1 MKNDTGNL
9 ARSFF
14 SSENREELFKSDPDK
29 RILAAVEKG
38 SKYDSLFEFAPMAV
52 FLGNTAGKILMVNQK
67 AIELTGCSKEEL
79 LVMNFLSIFPDSD
92 KAERKLVHDGI
103 SQGLTFS
110 TETEINRKG
119 GDVVFVEITVRV
131 LKEDETILVFLR
143 DISEQKQ
150 IENSL
155 REREVR
161 LRELN
166 ATKDKF
172 FSIIAHDLKSPFNAI
187 VGFSNLMTEQIKLKD
202 YDGIEEYAEIILNS
216 STRAMEL
223 LKNLLEWSRSQTGRM
238 TFNSEYLDIS
248 LLIRETTDLLKDS
261 AQQKLISILVDVPS
275 NMQVMADRAMINSVL
290 RNLLSNAI
298 KFTHTTGRIF
308 VTAVQNRDE
317 CQISIRDTSVGIGKE
332 NISKLFRMDESF
344 STVGTHN
351 EKGTGLGLLLSKEF
365 VEKHGGKIWV
375 TSEPG
380 KGSTFYFTI
389 PVVLY

>member
-14 SSENREELFKSDPDK
+14 SSENREELFKGEPDM
-29 RILAAVEKG
+29 RRLTAAERE

-52 FLGNTAGKILMVNQK
+52 FLGNTAGRILMVNQK
-67 AIELTGCSKEEL
+67 AIELTGFAIEEL
-79 LVMNFLSIFPDSD
+79 LSMNFLSIFPDSD

-110 TETEINRKG
+110 TETEINRKCG
-119 GDVVFVEITVRV
+119 EPVFVEITVRV
-131 LKEDETILVFLR
+131 LKDDTRLVFLQ

-202 YDGIEEYAEIILNS
+202 YDGIEGYAEIILNS

-238 TFNSEYLDIS
+238 TFNSEYLDLS
-248 LLIRETTDLLKDS
+248 VLVRETTDLLKDS
-261 AQQKLISILVDVPS
+261 AQQKLISITTEMPT

-298 KFTHTTGRIF
+298 KFTHINGHI
-308 VTAVQNRDE
+308 VVKAVQNRDE
-317 CQISIRDTSVGIGKE
+317 CLISIRDTGVGIGKE
-332 NISKLFRMDESF
+332 NLSRLFRMDESF

-380 KGSTFYFTI
+380 KGSIFYFTI

>member
-9 ARSFF
+9 ARSFI
-14 SSENREELFKSDPDK
+14 SSENRDELFKGESDK
-29 RILAAVEKG
+29 RSSAAANRE

-52 FLGNTAGKILMVNQK
+52 FLGNSAGKILMTNQK
-67 AIELTGCSKEEL
+67 AIDLTGFLKEEL
-79 LVMNFLSIFPDSD
+79 LAMNFLSIFPDSD
-92 KAERKLVHDGI
+92 KADRRLVHDGI

-110 TETEINRKG
+110 TETEINRKSG
-119 GDVVFVEITVRV
+119 EAVYVEITARV
-131 LKEDETILVFLR
+131 LKDESRLVFLR

-238 TFNSEYLDIS
+238 TFNSEYLDLS
-248 LLIRETTDLLKDS
+248 VLVRETTDLLKDS
-261 AQQKLISILVDVPS
+261 AQQKLISITTEVPAK
-275 NMQVMADRAMINSVL
+275 MQVMADRAMINSVL

-298 KFTHTTGRIF
+298 KFTHTTGQI
-308 VTAVQNRDE
+308 VVSAVQNRDE
-317 CQISIRDTSVGIGKE
+317 CMISIRDTGIGIGKE
-332 NISKLFRMDESF
+332 NISRLFRMDESF

-375 TSEPG
+375 ISEPG

-389 PVVLY
+389 AVVLY

>member
-1 MKNDTGNL
+1 MKNETGNL
-9 ARSFF
+9 ARSFLQA
-14 SSENREELFKSDPDK
+14 ENREETLLCETERMKSFGK
-29 RILAAVEKG
+29 NME
-38 SKYDSLFEFAPMAV
+38 SKYESLFEFAPLAV
-52 FLGNTAGKILMVNQK
+52 FLGNSAGTILSVNGN
-67 AIELTGCSKEEL
+67 ASDLTGYSGEEL
-79 LVMNFLSIFPDSD
+79 LSMNLLTIFPDSD
-92 KAERKLVHDGI
+92 HAERKLVHDGL

-110 TETEINRKG
+110 TETEINRKCG
-119 GDVVFVEITVRV
+119 EAVFVEITVKIMKDSTR
-131 LKEDETILVFLR
+131 LVFLR
-143 DISEQKQ
+143 NISEQKQ
-150 IENSL
+150 VENSL

-238 TFNSEYLDIS
+238 TFNSEYLDLS
-248 LLIRETTDLLKDS
+248 LLIRETADLLKDS
-261 AQQKLISILVDVPS
+261 AQQKLITITTEIPS

-290 RNLLSNAI
+290 RNIISNAI
-298 KFTHTTGRIF
+298 KFTHTTGKI
-308 VTAVQNRDE
+308 VISAVQNRDE
-317 CQISIRDTSVGIGKE
+317 CEISIRDTGVGIGSE
-332 NISKLFRMDESF
+332 NIHRLFRMDESF

>member
-1 MKNDTGNL
+1 MK
-9 ARSFF
+9 
-14 SSENREELFKSDPDK
+14 
-29 RILAAVEKG
+29 
-38 SKYDSLFEFAPMAV
+38 
-52 FLGNTAGKILMVNQK
+52 
-67 AIELTGCSKEEL
+67 
-79 LVMNFLSIFPDSD
+79 
-92 KAERKLVHDGI
+92 
-103 SQGLTFS
+103 
-110 TETEINRKG
+110 
-119 GDVVFVEITVRV
+119 
-131 LKEDETILVFLR
+131 DESRLVFLR

-238 TFNSEYLDIS
+238 TFNSEYLDLS
-248 LLIRETTDLLKDS
+248 VLVRETTDLLKDS
-261 AQQKLISILVDVPS
+261 AQQKLISITTEVPAK
-275 NMQVMADRAMINSVL
+275 MQVMADRAMINSVL

-298 KFTHTTGRIF
+298 KFTHTTGQI
-308 VTAVQNRDE
+308 VVSAVQNRDE
-317 CQISIRDTSVGIGKE
+317 CMISIRDTGIGIGKE
-332 NISKLFRMDESF
+332 NISRLFRMDESF

-375 TSEPG
+375 ISEPG

>member
-9 ARSFF
+9 ARSFI
-14 SSENREELFKSDPDK
+14 SAENKDELFKSESDK
-29 RILAAVEKG
+29 RSSVAASRE

-52 FLGNTAGKILMVNQK
+52 FLGNSAGKILMVNQK
-67 AIELTGCSKEEL
+67 AIDLTGFPKEEL

-92 KAERKLVHDGI
+92 KAERRLVYDGI
-103 SQGLTFS
+103 AQGLTFT
-110 TETEINRKG
+110 TETEINRKLG
-119 GDVVFVEITVRV
+119 EAVYVEITAKV
-131 LKEDETILVFLR
+131 LKDESRLVFLR

-238 TFNSEYLDIS
+238 TFNSEYLDLS
-248 LLIRETTDLLKDS
+248 VLVRETTALLNDS
-261 AQQKLISILVDVPS
+261 AQQKLISITTEVPA
-275 NMQVMADRAMINSVL
+275 NIHVMADRAMINSVL

-298 KFTHTTGRIF
+298 KFTHTTGHIF
-308 VTAVQNRDE
+308 VSAVQNRDE
-317 CQISIRDTSVGIGKE
+317 CMISIRDTGIGIGKE
-332 NISKLFRMDESF
+332 NISRLFRMDESF

-375 TSEPG
+375 ISEPG